1 MSCAIAGDILKM
13 KLFICANHF
22 ILVDSFVLPCLP
34 ANRETRTNAKYGNIS
49 SKTDNIHKSTNMK
62 KIIILATVTFISLT
76 TFGQSKPDDLI
87 NNFFKEYA
95 KTPAKA
101 VEDIYATNPWT
112 SRIKDGIET
121 MKNEVNKYTVDYVGK
136 YYGYELITKK
146 QFSESFILYSY
157 MVKYDRQPMRFI
169 FKLYKPND
177 KWTLFSFKIDSDL
190 DDEIEQS
197 AKLYYLNLNKD
208 N

>member
-1 MSCAIAGDILKM
+1 
-13 KLFICANHF
+13 
-22 ILVDSFVLPCLP
+22 
-34 ANRETRTNAKYGNIS
+34 
-49 SKTDNIHKSTNMK
+49 MK

-136 YYGYELITKK
+136 YYGYELITMK
-146 QFSESFILYSY
+146 QFSESFILYSC

-169 FKLYKPND
+169 FK
-177 KWTLFSFKIDSDL
+177 
-190 DDEIEQS
+190 
-197 AKLYYLNLNKD
+197 
-208 N
+208 

>member
-1 MSCAIAGDILKM
+1 M
-13 KLFICANHF
+13 
-22 ILVDSFVLPCLP
+22 LPYLL
-34 ANRETRTNAKYGNIS
+34 ASRETRTNTKCGNIS

-101 VEDIYATNPWT
+101 VEDIYATNHWT

>member
-1 MSCAIAGDILKM
+1 MK
-13 KLFICANHF
+13 KLF
-22 ILVDSFVLPCLP
+22 
-34 ANRETRTNAKYGNIS
+34 
-49 SKTDNIHKSTNMK
+49 
-62 KIIILATVTFISLT
+62 ILATVTLFSFT
-76 TFGQSKPDDLI
+76 AFGQSNPEDII
-87 NNFFKEYA
+87 NTFFKEYA
-95 KTPAKA
+95 KTPSKA

-121 MKNEVNKYTVDYVGK
+121 MKQEVNKYTVDYVGK

-177 KWTLFSFKIDSDL
+177 KWTLFSFKIDTDL
-190 DDEIEQS
+190 DDEIEQA
-197 AKLYYLNLNKD
+197 AKLYYLNLDKD
-208 N
+208 K